1 LKVVVIDDEADHREM
16 IRDALILGGYEVVEA
31 DNGLTGLE
39 SIKRVNP
46 GLIIC
51 DARMPKM
58 DGDELLNV
66 VRSSENAMALIPFIF
81 LSGNYSGDDLI
92 RRLKQGADNCLEKPV
107 NLNLLL
113 AHVESTLSGVKRISN
128 YMKGQLDE
136 IASTFAFSLNYE
148 FKEHQPI
155 ATNVNAYVSLIV
167 NSLGKIKN
175 TPSGDDDDIII
186 SNSPLDNNEFDRLDY
201 VRFFLAEYEK
211 RKMLAN
217 TTNGEDLSWLLI
229 FLVAKS
235 HIENEKLPISDLY
248 VSAPSAKSTI
258 NARINSLINDGIFKK
273 INDSSDG
280 RRQLISLSEHFQSDL
295 LTHIDSSV
303 ELIKDTVL

>member
-1 LKVVVIDDEADHREM
+1 MKVVVIDDEADHREM